1 VTRNAKG
8 LDDDIPTPLYEQL
21 AAILRA
27 QIESGELAGRIPS
40 IRHLAQEYEV
50 AMGTANKALGML
62 KDEGLVVMR
71 VGRGGYVAKRP

>member
-27 QIESGELAGRIPS
+27 QIQSGELSGRIPS

-50 AMGTANKALGML
+50 AMGTANRAVSML
-62 KDEGLVVMR
+62 RDEGLVVMR
-71 VGRGGYVAKRP
+71 VGRGGYAVKRP